1 MEVRPKKYLGQHF
14 LKDDNI
20 ASKIVRQLSPGVKN
34 ILEVGPGMGILTK
47 HLLRIEGINLFCVDT
62 DPESIEYL
70 KQKFPEHSA
79 KFIRADFLKFDSGR
93 LFKGNYALI
102 GNLPY
107 NITSQIFFSVLEN
120 RSIVDEVV
128 CMIQKEVAERISSPP
143 GSKRYGILSVLL
155 QAYYDIKYLFQV
167 NESVFI
173 PPPKVKS
180 AVIKLTRNNIK
191 KLDCPEEL
199 FFHVVKAAFNQR
211 RKTLRNSLKSFVFEK
226 DARSEIEELLSKRP
240 EQLTVGEFVE
250 ITKRII

>member
-1 MEVRPKKYLGQHF
+1 LEVRPKKYLGQHF

-34 ILEVGPGMGILTK
+34 ILEVGPGTGILTK
-47 HLLRIEGINLFCVDT
+47 HLLKIEGINLFCVDT
-62 DPESIEYL
+62 DPESIDYL
-70 KQKFPEHSA
+70 KQKLPGHSV
-79 KFIRADFLKFDSGR
+79 KFIRADFLKFDAGR
-93 LFKGNYALI
+93 LFKGNYSLI

-107 NITSQIFFSVLEN
+107 NITSQIFFRVLEN
-120 RSIVDEVV
+120 RHTIDEVV

-191 KLDCPEEL
+191 KLDCTEEL
-199 FFHVVKAAFNQR
+199 FFNVVKAAFNQR

-226 DARSEIEELLSKRP
+226 DGRSEIEELLSERP

-250 ITKRII
+250 IAKRII